1 METATSMNI
10 DIEAAGPCRKRVKV
24 TIPPVRVT
32 EEFDKSYKNLAR
44 SVPISG
50 FRPGKAPRKLVEKRF
65 GTQVVDEVRQA
76 LFDAA
81 LEEALSKNSL
91 APIADPE
98 LDMQTVA
105 VEPDK
110 EVAFDFLVTVKP
122 EFELPDL
129 VEIEV
134 EVGGAEP
141 TPEDL
146 AAALDGLRKRKATL
160 RPVEGGSAAE
170 GDVVTLH
177 VHGHVGG
184 EEIFHEE
191 SLVYEIGSRYL
202 GGLVAQGLDEALV
215 GQKVGAKVKAKAF
228 PLPSNESHP
237 LAGSEADIDAEVLEI
252 KRPELPPLDDAFAK
266 GFDFG
271 SLAEMREQV
280 SHDVRARRARERDRE
295 VEDLALARLSES
307 VSIELPQELIDRE
320 ADEVARR
327 AAYAMQL
334 RKEPEEEIARKASG
348 LKEKSLQ
355 RAAAEL
361 RSFFL
366 LDKLV
371 EKERILVT
379 ETEVKEA
386 VAVLAAY
393 NEKTPEQMYAVLRES
408 GRLGTLRNQLK
419 EQKARARLRAKVTVR
434 EAGAGQP
441 AAPPSTTA
449 ASRPKEEKGKKQA

>member
-10 DIEAAGPCRKRVKV
+10 DIEVAGPCRKRVKV
-24 TIPPVRVT
+24 TIPPDRVT

-50 FRPGKAPRKLVEKRF
+50 FRPGKAPRKLVERKF

-81 LEEALSKNSL
+81 LEEALSKKSL

-98 LDMQTVA
+98 LDMQSVA
-105 VEPDK
+105 VAPDK

-129 VEIEV
+129 AGIEV
-134 EVGGAEP
+134 EVPGAEP
-141 TPEDL
+141 TANEL
-146 AAALDGLRKRKATL
+146 VAALDGLRKRKATL
-160 RPVEGGSAAE
+160 RPIEDGPAVD

-177 VHGHVGG
+177 VHGRVGG
-184 EEIFHEE
+184 EEVFHEE
-191 SLVYEIGSRYL
+191 SLAYEIGSHYL
-202 GGLVAQGLDEALV
+202 GGLVTQGLDEALV
-215 GQKVGAKVKAKAF
+215 GQKAGAKVNAKAF

-237 LAGSEADIDAEVLEI
+237 LAGSEADLDADIVEI
-252 KRPELPPLDDAFAK
+252 KRPELPTLDDAFAK

-271 SLAEMREQV
+271 SLDEMKEHV
-280 SHDVRARRARERDRE
+280 ANDVRARKARERDRNI
-295 VEDLALARLSES
+295 EDLALANLAEA
-307 VSIELPQELIDRE
+307 VAIELPQELIDRE

-348 LKEKSLQ
+348 LKEQ
-355 RAAAEL
+355 RLKRTASEL
-361 RSFFL
+361 RAFFL

-393 NEKTPEQMYAVLRES
+393 NEKTPEQMYSLLRES

-419 EQKARARLRAKVTVR
+419 DQKARARLRAKVKVR

-441 AAPPSTTA
+441 PADSSTPEPT
-449 ASRPKEEKGKKQA
+449 RPKKKKQKGE